1 MKILARC
8 DMTIHPEQT
17 GWGMQQVIRL
27 LFFGFASM
35 ALGSGVA
42 AAGNVVVPPILARGA
57 PSQTASNMTTL
68 IASELEFTGEFDEV
82 NQLTKRPPQLGT
94 NCLGSSPCLAG
105 IAKQGGATTLLAGKV
120 TKYGAE
126 YEVSLT
132 FLDNSK
138 IVRVVKRRMP
148 TDPAAVADEIA
159 YMVRHAVTG
168 VDPAQ
173 KAAADK
179 VSGFEGGGIALMDD
193 EDEDDDDELLMSAP
207 DVPASSDPM
216 YGDDPDEF
224 EDEEDEGYG
233 VAGGVIG
240 AAAVAA
246 ASRAS
251 DPLSDAPSANADFD
265 PDAISFGGGGAE
277 DISFGSAS
285 SMIEIDDAEIED
297 PIEPETRYSDDLDEA
312 PAPVRTPRQRAKRD
326 PPPRKTRAPRAR
338 GPQRSSGSSF
348 DLTGRIGFGKFQ
360 FLNFLTYGV
369 EAGFQV
375 TPQFAVLAGLEA
387 YSTRRNIPPE
397 LVPAGLPAVQWNT
410 LVPLSASGVYRPDE
424 GPLRP
429 FFGGGVQLIPGYV
442 KGAQSVAFGFRG
454 IGGMDYQLSDNFGL
468 SVSGSAGFWAGTDW
482 YRIQNLMNTGFSA
495 QFSAGTLLL
504 F

>member
-1 MKILARC
+1 
-8 DMTIHPEQT
+8 
-17 GWGMQQVIRL
+17 MQQVIRL

-57 PSQTASNMTTL
+57 PAQTASNMTTL
-68 IASELEFTGEFDEV
+68 VASELEFTGEFDEV

-148 TDPAAVADEIA
+148 TDPAAVADELA

-193 EDEDDDDELLMSAP
+193 EDEDDDDDLLMSAP

-224 EDEEDEGYG
+224 EEEEEDPDDGYG
-233 VAGGVIG
+233 IAGGVVG

-251 DPLSDAPSANADFD
+251 DPLS
-265 PDAISFGGGGAE
+265 
-277 DISFGSAS
+277 
-285 SMIEIDDAEIED
+285 ED

-312 PAPVRTPRQRAKRD
+312 PAPVRTPRQRAKRE
-326 PPPRKTRAPRAR
+326 PPPRQSRAPRAR
-338 GPQRSSGSSF
+338 GPQRSSASTF
-348 DLTGRIGFGKFQ
+348 DLTGRIGFAKFQ

-369 EAGFQV
+369 EGGFQV
-375 TPQFAVLAGLEA
+375 TPNFAVLAGLEA

-424 GPLRP
+424 GPMRP
-429 FFGGGVQLIPGYV
+429 FFGGGLQLIPGYV
-442 KGAQSVAFGFRG
+442 KGAQSLAFGLRG

-468 SVSGSAGFWAGTDW
+468 SVSGSAGFWAGSDW

>member
-1 MKILARC
+1 
-8 DMTIHPEQT
+8 
-17 GWGMQQVIRL
+17 
-27 LFFGFASM
+27 
-35 ALGSGVA
+35 
-42 AAGNVVVPPILARGA
+42 
-57 PSQTASNMTTL
+57 
-68 IASELEFTGEFDEV
+68 
-82 NQLTKRPPQLGT
+82 
-94 NCLGSSPCLAG
+94 
-105 IAKQGGATTLLAGKV
+105 
-120 TKYGAE
+120 
-126 YEVSLT
+126 
-132 FLDNSK
+132 
-138 IVRVVKRRMP
+138 
-148 TDPAAVADEIA
+148 
-159 YMVRHAVTG
+159 MVRHAVTG

-193 EDEDDDDELLMSAP
+193 EDEDDDDDLLMSAP

-224 EDEEDEGYG
+224 EEEEEDPDDGYG
-233 VAGGVIG
+233 IAGGVVG

-251 DPLSDAPSANADFD
+251 DPLSDALSADFD

-277 DISFGSAS
+277 DISFGFAS
-285 SMIEIDDAEIED
+285 GMIEMDDAEVED

-312 PAPVRTPRQRAKRD
+312 PAPVRTPRQRAKRE
-326 PPPRKTRAPRAR
+326 PPPRQSRAPRAR
-338 GPQRSSGSSF
+338 GPQRSSASTF
-348 DLTGRIGFGKFQ
+348 DLTGRIGFAKFQ

-369 EAGFQV
+369 EGGFQV
-375 TPQFAVLAGLEA
+375 TPNFAVLAGLEA

-424 GPLRP
+424 GPMRP
-429 FFGGGVQLIPGYV
+429 FFGGGLQLIPGYV
-442 KGAQSVAFGFRG
+442 KGAQSLAFGLRG

-468 SVSGSAGFWAGTDW
+468 SVSGSAGFWAGSDW